1 MYKQKK
7 KMKKAFTL
15 GVLACAAVAIT
26 SCHSSESAYK
36 KAYEKAQAAQTAEET
51 YTQEYA
57 TQTTQQTA
65 PVEVTPVTPTT
76 VTTVTPTTD
85 YSNVEVRTEEVS
97 MVNGNGLKAYSVV
110 VGSFG
115 MLSNAESLQG
125 TLRGRGYGAQI
136 VQATVNGSPFYR
148 VVATTFDTKEQAAES
163 RASLMKEFDGAW
175 LLYQK

>member
-1 MYKQKK
+1 
-7 KMKKAFTL
+7 MKKVFTSGVLVAAALAFT
-15 GVLACAAVAIT
+15 A
-26 SCHSSESAYK
+26 CHSSESEYK
-36 KAYEKAQAAQTAEET
+36 RAFEKSQAEQKAEEF
-51 YTQEYA
+51 YTQGYA
-57 TQTTQQTA
+57 TQTTQQTS
-65 PVEVTPVTPTT
+65 PVEVTAVTPTT

-85 YSNVEVRTEEVS
+85 YSQVDVRTEEVS

-115 MLSNAESLQG
+115 LLSNAESLQS
-125 TLRGRGYGAQI
+125 TLRDRGYGAQI

-163 RASLMKEFDGAW
+163 RASLMREFEGAW